1 MSFNSILYLF
11 SIFALTISEVCNR
24 RERKFSHFS
33 TGKTEASHYR
43 LLVYILERQ
52 HTQTLNLNIA
62 FSVIF
67 SPLCWKEIPE
77 AAIRGLGAGGRPSLQ
92 GLAFMVKLRVRFGF
106 ICILTLNSGTELSLI
121 WWHVVWQ
128 SWWRNHR
135 AGHFCAERCPSGCPS
150 EAAGSS
156 QLPWRCWPGA
166 EGMRRSAEES
176 EMGDEHTV
184 MLMYPCSPFEFPV
197 LSELSF

>member
-43 LLVYILERQ
+43 LLVYILEWQ

-67 SPLCWKEIPE
+67 SPLCWNEIPE
-77 AAIRGLGAGGRPSLQ
+77 AVIRDLGAGGRPGLQ
-92 GLAFMVKLRVRFGF
+92 GLSFMVKLRVRFGF

-135 AGHFCAERCPSGCPS
+135 AFLCWEMSLWLSLWGSG
-150 EAAGSS
+150 ELLAA
-156 QLPWRCWPGA
+156 LEMLAWCWRNEGECWRKQDG
-166 EGMRRSAEES
+166 RRVHSHA
-176 EMGDEHTV
+176 HV
-184 MLMYPCSPFEFPV
+184 PL
-197 LSELSF
+197 